1 MKKILIAIL
10 LVWNNAYSQTDC
22 VDLSSYTTQYM
33 EFVSNDDNSFP
44 VGTSFLTSAGN
55 GWINYIK
62 LNNNDTYD
70 SIVGNVLYY
79 SGGIGIDVAG
89 PLCSNR
95 TLTFFSGNTNEL
107 KVDQTVVFSQNNP
120 QPQFN
125 GTNFT
130 VTWNGNETF
139 EVTGE
144 FQMISL
150 FGSQNTLYDV
160 CFICEGLGFDDQNL
174 GFILYPNPVIDKF
187 SVNGCTEE
195 AQLEILDISGKIVL
209 QEKVMVGDNEIN
221 TSSLNEGIYSV
232 RIIINSTE
240 VKYGKIIKISI

>member
-1 MKKILIAIL
+1 MKKFLISIVL
-10 LVWNNAYSQTDC
+10 FCNYSFSQTDC

-33 EFVSNDDNSFP
+33 EFVSNDDSSFP
-44 VGTSFLTSAGN
+44 VGGSFLTSSGN

-89 PLCSNR
+89 PLCSSR
-95 TLTFFSGNTNEL
+95 TLTFSSGNLNEL
-107 KVDQTVVFSQNNP
+107 KIDQTVVFSQNNP

-130 VTWNGNETF
+130 VNWNGNETF
-139 EVTGE
+139 EVTGQ

-150 FGSQNTLYDV
+150 FGNQNTLYDV
-160 CFICEGLGFDDQNL
+160 CFICEGLGVEDKTPEFSV
-174 GFILYPNPVIDKF
+174 FPNPIFDKLF
-187 SVNGCTEE
+187 IHIYEQE
-195 AQLEILDISGKIVL
+195 ATVDITDITGKIVL
-209 QEKVMVGDNEIN
+209 CEKIFTGNNEIN
-221 TSSLNEGIYSV
+221 TSFLKEGVYNV
-232 RIIINSTE
+232 RITSNNID
-240 VKYGKIIKISI
+240 VKYLKVIKA

>member
-10 LVWNNAYSQTDC
+10 LVCNNAYSQTDC

-44 VGTSFLTSAGN
+44 VGASFLTSSGN

-95 TLTFFSGNTNEL
+95 TLTFSSENLNEL

-125 GTNFT
+125 GTNFS
-130 VTWNGNETF
+130 VNWNGSETF
-139 EVTGE
+139 NVVGD
-144 FQMISL
+144 FQLISL
-150 FGSQNTLYDV
+150 FGNQNTLYDV
-160 CFICEGLGFDDQNL
+160 CFICEGLGLNQGVLNSKF
-174 GFILYPNPVIDKF
+174 FPNPVKDKL
-187 SVNGCTEE
+187 NIHTTD
-195 AQLEILDISGKIVL
+195 EIAFIEVSDITGKIVL
-209 QEKVMVGDNEIN
+209 SERLIDTYSEIN
-221 TSSLNEGIYSV
+221 MSFLKEGVYSLRLIRNNGSSFFS
-232 RIIINSTE
+232 
-240 VKYGKIIKISI
+240 KIIKN

>member
-1 MKKILIAIL
+1 MKKILIVIV
-10 LVWNNAYSQTDC
+10 LVCNISYSQTDC
-22 VDLSSYTTQYM
+22 VDLNSYTTQYM

-44 VGTSFLTSAGN
+44 VGTSFLTSSGN

-70 SIVGNVLYY
+70 SIVGNVLYF

-95 TLTFFSGNTNEL
+95 TLTFSSGNINEL
-107 KVDQTVVFSQNNP
+107 IVDQTVVFSQNNP

-130 VTWNGNETF
+130 VNWNGNETF

-174 GFILYPNPVIDKF
+174 GFTLYPNPVIDKF
-187 SVNGCTEE
+187 SIHGCKED
-195 AQLEILDISGKIVL
+195 ALLEIMDISGQIVL
-209 QEKVMVGDNEIN
+209 QEKIIVGDNEIN
-221 TSSLNEGIYSV
+221 TSFLKAGVYNV
-232 RIIINSTE
+232 RVSQDNTDAT
-240 VKYGKIIKISI
+240 YLKIIKARF